1 LEVKLKPVPN
11 EFIAWVASAHQILV
25 GELYTLQLVNGVQLS
40 YTNLDFDVLY
50 EGTTFS
56 ARSIRFDGMKF
67 KLQVGI
73 AVDEQEI
80 KASSYPP
87 PEEVFP
93 TGSDNFFLA
102 CQNGSLDGALFVRQR
117 AFWEV
122 NDGRPWVDYAA
133 TPKAV
138 ITIFTGYVS
147 EMTKIGRTSAQI
159 KVKSPLKYLDIQLP
173 RNTFQASCNWTLY
186 DQGCTLT
193 RTAYTTAFA
202 VLEVVDNIVI
212 AIDGTLG
219 TGGDGNPDYMQ
230 GRLRFTSGV
239 LNGFQT
245 LIATNSVSAF
255 QLQYPLTQTPAVGD
269 TFLASLGCVKTLN
282 TCDAKFGNKKNF
294 RGFPFVPPVHIS
306 L

>member
-1 LEVKLKPVPN
+1 MKPLPDG
-11 EFIAWVASAHQILV
+11 FIPWIAHAEQILV

-50 EGTTFS
+50 QGTTFS

-67 KLQVGI
+67 KLNVGI
-73 AVDEQEI
+73 TVDEQEI

-87 PEEVFP
+87 PTEVFP

-102 CQNGSLDGALFVRQR
+102 CQNGSLDGALFIRQR

-122 NDGRPWVDYAA
+122 NDGRPWVDFAQD
-133 TPKAV
+133 PKGV
-138 ITIFTGYVS
+138 VTIFTGYVS
-147 EMTKIGRTSAQI
+147 EMSKIGRTTATI
-159 KVKSPLKYLDIQLP
+159 KVKSPLKFLDIQLP

-186 DQGCTLT
+186 DQGCTLF
-193 RTAYTTAFA
+193 RGDFTTEFTVA
-202 VLEVVDNIVI
+202 EVSNHIVI
-212 AIDGTLG
+212 AVDASLG
-219 TGGDGNPDYMQ
+219 TGADGNPDYMQ
-230 GRLRFTSGV
+230 GRMRFTSGV

-245 LIATNSVSAF
+245 LIGTNSTSAF
-255 QLQYPLTQTPAVGD
+255 QLQYPLTEDPAVGD

-282 TCDAKFGNKKNF
+282 ACDAKFGNKKNF
-294 RGFPFVPPVHIS
+294 RGFPFIPPVHIS